1 MKLAALVLL
10 GLCAVGA
17 LAKTQGEAR
26 RRQPEHPTALA
37 SRPSIAVAARE
48 AGGGRSPAEHPHQRH
63 PRTAPR
69 PRARHP
75 PPSWA
80 AQWHWA
86 ALAGPTATAAS
97 GPGSASPPAHRR
109 PPLRRRLGPPQPNPI
124 APGPIPAA
132 GICETYVVAPGDS
145 VVSIAAKFSVSQ
157 SECGGVLVGAA
168 VACLRIPPATQIW
181 PHRSCRN
188 VAGWMSRI
196 VACNDGQAGGMQH
209 SSARLWAGRLP
220 AEAARQRPPT
230 AGALHNLHPA
240 QLAAYMPWRPIV
252 DPWPAALLPAGD
264 LEKAITQCD
273 SNYSPGVFL
282 QASGRSGCALH
293 HRLSPL
299 PPCLR
304 AATDAWLRCFW
315 LSVSTAVGAC
325 VSSAAAGRQCG
336 IFLSHPPCLQA
347 NQRICLPPTFSAC
360 QYVRTA
366 GEWSSEAVSLTWSHP
381 GPLHGQHLCIEG
393 CSLHCRVS

>member
-1 MKLAALVLL
+1 MLMAIQPALPPEADPGSSRWLAVGWELGQRANLLQQNAPWPPLKYHFRETYLFWAALTGMWHPALFLEVYPTESTAPAGSTPGTCPQPADAAGAPVPRRSRLSRDGAVCYECQLGLGGAATVAHLPCPHAGDAAAWHSGGAEHTRATRSAHFQGDHGLLRRHTSAGTMKLAALVLL

-26 RRQPEHPTALA
+26 RRQPEHPTALT

-157 SECGGVLVGAA
+157 SECGGVLVAA
-168 VACLRIPPATQIW
+168 AAACLRIPPATQIW

-209 SSARLWAGRLP
+209 SSARLWAG
-220 AEAARQRPPT
+220 
-230 AGALHNLHPA
+230 
-240 QLAAYMPWRPIV
+240 
-252 DPWPAALLPAGD
+252 
-264 LEKAITQCD
+264 
-273 SNYSPGVFL
+273 
-282 QASGRSGCALH
+282 
-293 HRLSPL
+293 
-299 PPCLR
+299 
-304 AATDAWLRCFW
+304 
-315 LSVSTAVGAC
+315 
-325 VSSAAAGRQCG
+325 
-336 IFLSHPPCLQA
+336 
-347 NQRICLPPTFSAC
+347 
-360 QYVRTA
+360 
-366 GEWSSEAVSLTWSHP
+366 
-381 GPLHGQHLCIEG
+381 
-393 CSLHCRVS
+393 